1 MKLHYS
7 LTRLL
12 SARLLET
19 QAATMVFAAITPG
32 VGVRSPT
39 KSFLTSMWVP
49 TLNERAHIKGVS
61 LNRIFSRDNR
71 RRRAPPDKRA
81 GAAFSVRLIRALA
94 PVAAV
99 VVQRDADIGQ
109 ERVLPTRLGWT
120 RLSIED
126 VGPN

>member
-19 QAATMVFAAITPG
+19 QAATMVIAAITPG

-81 GAAFSVRLIRALA
+81 GAASPRLIRALA
-94 PVAAV
+94 SVAAV
-99 VVQRDADIGQ
+99 VVQRDPDIGQ
-109 ERVLPTRLGWT
+109 ERVFPTRLGWT